1 MSFNSVSFLFMILP
15 LSVLLYVLIP
25 GRGKLAVM
33 FVTGLLFYGWGGP
46 KELVLLLLTIAFHYG
61 AGAELFFL
69 KQGKRHKQAKLM
81 LVFAVACDIALLCVY
96 KYSGAGLPL
105 GISFYTFSEL
115 SYLFDIYYGK
125 AEAEKNPFKLSLYV
139 SFFPKV
145 TSGPIVKYADFSE
158 QLDSLRFDFE
168 NISDG
173 TALFLKGLFKK
184 VLIADNLGVAFASVT
199 ELNLISGATA
209 WLGMI
214 FYSLQLYYDFS
225 GYSDM
230 AIGLAK
236 VFGFSFDKNF
246 DYPYMSK
253 SISEFWRRWH
263 ISLGAWF
270 RDYVYIP
277 LGGNRV
283 SSAMLLRNLLVVWLL
298 TGIWHGSTGNFV
310 VWGLYHGFFVI
321 LERFVIKDSFDGI
334 PSVIRIIITDFIA
347 FVGWVFFFSD
357 SLPDALYY
365 IMEMFGADGLGFFD
379 KTAFFLFFDNLFLLI
394 VAIAL
399 ATPFPKLL
407 HDKLAYEKGG
417 VWRVLSVVAAV
428 VLMILAVSG
437 IIGSTYTT
445 FLYFKF

>member
-1 MSFNSVSFLFMILP
+1 
-15 LSVLLYVLIP
+15 
-25 GRGKLAVM
+25 
-33 FVTGLLFYGWGGP
+33 
-46 KELVLLLLTIAFHYG
+46 
-61 AGAELFFL
+61 
-69 KQGKRHKQAKLM
+69 M